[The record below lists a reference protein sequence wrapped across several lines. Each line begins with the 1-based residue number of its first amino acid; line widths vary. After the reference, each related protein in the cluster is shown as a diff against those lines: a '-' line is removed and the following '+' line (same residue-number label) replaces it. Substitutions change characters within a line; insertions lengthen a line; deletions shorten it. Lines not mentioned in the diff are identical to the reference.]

1 MKVNQTERWLRLIF
15 GFAVLLF
22 AGIIY
27 AWSLLNRPFALSL
40 AEGGEF
46 GWSPAQ
52 LSLNYTITIVC
63 FCLGGFAGGMLS
75 GKISARARVL
85 AAAVLLFFGFFFTSR
100 LAPGSGAA
108 LLYVTYGVMSGLGIG
123 FAYTTIIGLTSAWFP
138 DKKGLCS
145 GVLLMGFGLT
155 SLVIGSAADAMMN
168 SALGW
173 RTTYLILAAAIGAIL
188 AAAAFIVRA
197 PREGTVFPLPVKKSG
212 KQPDAGR
219 DYSAGEMIRTGAF
232 WLVFAEVALVAAIGS
247 AAIALAKNILG
258 EFEVRSPAAIIG
270 VISILNGVGRLAS
283 GALFDRAGVRRTQF
297 VISAVTIAAPVVV
310 VVGIL
315 AKSAFA
321 GIAGL
326 ALCYF
331 SYGFAPTISSVF
343 TSSFFGAKGF
353 TRNFGIMNLILV
365 PAPFAATLSGA
376 IYQRTQSFLIPFL
389 ILTGVAAAS
398 LFVNLA
404 IKKPQSEGGRPS

>member
-1 MKVNQTERWLRLIF
+1 MVINMKVNQTERWLRLGF

-27 AWSLLNRPFALSL
+27 AWSLLNQPFALPL
-40 AEGGEF
+40 TEGGEF
-46 GWSPAQ
+46 GWSTAQ

-75 GKISARARVL
+75 GKISARARIL
-85 AAAVLLFFGFFFTSR
+85 AAAALLFFGFFLTSR
-100 LAPGSGAA
+100 LAPGSAAA
-108 LLYVTYGVMSGLGIG
+108 LLYVTYGVMSGLGVG

-155 SLVIGSAADAMMN
+155 SLVIGNAADAMMK
-168 SALGW
+168 SDLGW
-173 RTTYLILAAAIGAIL
+173 RATYFILAAAIGAIL
-188 AAAAFIVRA
+188 AVAAFVVRA
-197 PREGTVFPLPVKKSG
+197 PREGTVFPQPAKKTG
-212 KQPDAGR
+212 KQPGAGR

-258 EFEVRSPAAIIG
+258 EFEVSSPAAIIG
-270 VISILNGVGRLAS
+270 VISVLNGAGRLAS

-297 VISAVTIAAPVVV
+297 VISAVTIAAPAVVAA
-310 VVGIL
+310 GIL
-315 AKSAFA
+315 AGSAAA

-376 IYQRTQSFLIPFL
+376 IYQSTQSFLVPFL
-389 ILTGVAAAS
+389 ILTGVAVAS

-404 IKKPQSEGGRPS
+404 IKKP

>member
-1 MKVNQTERWLRLIF
+1 MKVNQTERWLRLCF
-15 GFAVLLF
+15 GFVVLLF

-27 AWSLLNRPFALSL
+27 AWSLLNPPFAATLES
-40 AEGGEF
+40 GGEF
-46 GWSPAQ
+46 GWSTAQ

-75 GKISARARVL
+75 GKISPRVRIL
-85 AAAVLLFFGFFFTSR
+85 AAAALLFLGFFFTSR
-100 LAPGSGAA
+100 LAPGSGVAP
-108 LLYVTYGVMSGLGIG
+108 LYVTYGVMSGLGVG

-155 SLVIGSAADAMMN
+155 SLVIGNAADAMMR
-168 SALGW
+168 SSLGW
-173 RTTYLILAAAIGAIL
+173 RTTYLILAVAIGAIL
-188 AAAAFIVRA
+188 AVAAFVVRA
-197 PREGTVFPLPVKKSG
+197 PREGTVFPEPSKKANSRQG
-212 KQPDAGR
+212 AGR
-219 DYSAGEMIRTGAF
+219 DYSAAEMVKTSAF

-258 EFEVRSPAAIIG
+258 EFEGIESPAAIIG

-283 GALFDRAGVRRTQF
+283 GALFDRVGVRKTQY
-297 VISAVTIAAPVVV
+297 VISAFTIAAPVIVV
-310 VVGIL
+310 IGIL
-315 AKSAFA
+315 TGGAAV
-321 GIAGL
+321 GVVGL

-365 PAPFAATLSGA
+365 PAPFAATLSGV
-376 IYQRTQSFLIPFL
+376 IYQSTHSFFVPFL
-389 ILTGVAAAS
+389 ILTGVAVAS

-404 IKKPQSEGGRPS
+404 IKSPK